1 MIKRGVIH
9 LRSDYINDDEFET
22 LCRYLPKKIEL
33 ICRLMDRTGLRIT
46 DCLQLR
52 TEQLRTARP
61 SVYEQKTGKHKR
73 IFLNRPLYNLLLEEG
88 VGYYIFTGTD
98 KTKHLTRQ
106 AVYLALKTATQKS
119 GIKKHI
125 TPHTFRKR
133 YAVRCYKRYG
143 LYRTMKILNHDN
155 LSTTLLYALSDKLT
169 NEKSLGI

>member
-1 MIKRGVIH
+1 MVH
-9 LRSDYINDDEFET
+9 FRSDYISDEEFET
-22 LCRYLPKKIEL
+22 LCKFLPKKIEL

-52 TEQLRTARP
+52 TEQLHTARP

-73 IFLNRPLYNLLLEEG
+73 IFLNCHLYNSLLEEG
-88 VGYYIFTGTD
+88 VGYYIFSGTD

-106 AVYLALKTATQKS
+106 AVYLALKTATLKS
-119 GIKKHI
+119 GIDKHI

-133 YAVRCYKRYG
+133 YAVRCYRRYG

-169 NEKSLGI
+169 KEKAHGN

>member
-1 MIKRGVIH
+1 MIKGGVIY
-9 LRSDYINDDEFET
+9 LRSDYINDEEFET
-22 LCRYLPKKIEL
+22 LCRYLPKHIEL
-33 ICRLMDRTGLRIT
+33 ICRLMDSTGLRIT

-52 TEQLRTARP
+52 TEQLHTARP
-61 SVYEQKTGKHKR
+61 TVREQKTGKHKR
-73 IFLNRPLYNLLLEEG
+73 IFLNRRLYNLLLEQG

-106 AVYLALKTATQKS
+106 AVYLALKTATLKS

-133 YAVRCYKRYG
+133 YAVRCYRRYG

-155 LSTTLLYALSDKLT
+155 ISTTLLYALSDKLN
-169 NEKSLGI
+169 NEKPPGI